1 MPSVEYTGIVT
12 SDTAV
17 KSSSGSVLWVLA
29 SAAGTGGAWQL
40 NDSTDDGGTDLV
52 SGVSPASSCTFIR
65 FGDVGGG
72 AVKFATGIYADIPG
86 TNVTLTIGYV

>member
-1 MPSVEYTGIVT
+1 MSNVEYTGIVT
-12 SDTAV
+12 SDTSV

-52 SGVSPASSCTFIR
+52 SGVAPANSCTFLR
-65 FGDVGGG
+65 FGGLNDG
-72 AVKFATGIYADIPG
+72 AVRFGTGIYADIPG